1 MKKRWIF
8 ATLAVVAVAG
18 SWAVLGSRGETHAQA
33 AAGGPPEVTVAQV
46 LVRAVND
53 SNEFTGRLQAVDTIQ
68 LRPRVS
74 GYVDSVHFTEG
85 AMVKKG
91 QLLFRIDPR
100 PYQAEVDRLQIG
112 RAHV

>member
-53 SNEFTGRLQAVDTIQ
+53 SIAVKIALRQTTGIAEILFQSLEIKKVDN
-68 LRPRVS
+68 
-74 GYVDSVHFTEG
+74 
-85 AMVKKG
+85 MVVVG
-91 QLLFRIDPR
+91 ISRN
-100 PYQAEVDRLQIG
+100 G
-112 RAHV
+112 